1 MIDSENYFDDIRTAV
16 VHSVLSD
23 FDSLRDVASRTRD
36 PAVREELQTT
46 LDTVLQP
53 AVDRVLGADSAAEVL
68 LAADEYAERH
78 RVFVQEKVQGDR
90 QDRLIKRCDAM
101 AASLRSYKR
110 IDLRAAEQLK
120 RFAEDLVERLDSST
134 TAANIGALVTQL
146 TAYTSAL
153 ESIIESAQT
162 EQNATAGAIAG
173 TNSVLAEIEH
183 TLRRSMEELVGPLHV
198 TRYLDA
204 NETGGPGARAENE
217 VAQKAAAE
225 QAAAQQAVA
234 EKAGAGNA
242 AAAAEAR
249 IPEVLADA
257 N

>member
-134 TAANIGALVTQL
+134 TTANTGALVTQL
-146 TAYTSAL
+146 TEYTSSLQSIVHYAAAGQETTANAMTCANKTL
-153 ESIIESAQT
+153 EE
-162 EQNATAGAIAG
+162 IA
-173 TNSVLAEIEH
+173 H
-183 TLRRSMEELVGPLHV
+183 TLRASMEKLVGPLHAAGNGHGTV
-198 TRYLDA
+198 GAGPAPGPATEKVA
-204 NETGGPGARAENE
+204 AGEPEPTAEKVATAATGG
-217 VAQKAAAE
+217 VS
-225 QAAAQQAVA
+225 
-234 EKAGAGNA
+234 
-242 AAAAEAR
+242 
-249 IPEVLADA
+249 
-257 N
+257 